1 MIHEIDS
8 HDWPIFCQRLTEQR
22 DGATVKLEVV
32 GSNGLRIEK
41 AANATLQSM
50 VFEATD
56 SCSDL
61 ITLRLVNPAEIIH
74 EIIEPIQ
81 ITLQSSGN
89 TSELNLITIE
99 AESGITL
106 ITLHPAIQVQM
117 LEGFKSK

>member
-1 MIHEIDS
+1 MIHEINS
-8 HDWPIFCQRLTEQR
+8 HDWPLFCQRLTEQR
-22 DGATVKLEVV
+22 ADAAVKLEVI

-41 AANATLQSM
+41 VANATLQSM

-61 ITLRLVNPAEIIH
+61 ITLRLKNPGEIIH
-74 EIIEPIQ
+74 QIIEPIQ

-89 TSELNLITIE
+89 TTDLNLITIE

-106 ITLHPAIQVQM
+106 IILHPAIHAQM
-117 LEGFKSK
+117 LEGFKNK

>member
-1 MIHEIDS
+1 
-8 HDWPIFCQRLTEQR
+8 
-22 DGATVKLEVV
+22 VKLEII
-32 GSNGLRIEK
+32 GSNGLKIEK
-41 AANATLQSM
+41 GANATLQSM

-61 ITLRLVNPAEIIH
+61 ITLRLANPGEIIH

-106 ITLHPAIQVQM
+106 ITLHPAIPAQM
-117 LEGFKSK
+117 LAGLKNK

>member
-41 AANATLQSM
+41 AANATLQRM

-81 ITLQSSGN
+81 ITLQASGN

-106 ITLHPAIQVQM
+106 ITLHPAIQAQM